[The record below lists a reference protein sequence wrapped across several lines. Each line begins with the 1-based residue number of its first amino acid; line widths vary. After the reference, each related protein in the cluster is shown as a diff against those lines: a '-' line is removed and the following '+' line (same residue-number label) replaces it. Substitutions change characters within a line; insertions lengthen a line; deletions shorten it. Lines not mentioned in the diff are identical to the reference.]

1 MQDYDHTNEQERCF
15 SDSLAEL
22 QKINKQMAR
31 LNLRKEEL
39 TGEMIGALQHEHE
52 GQKTYEFGIWKIEVK
67 TPYVYSLN
75 KRLYESGDIT
85 LPKNY
90 NPIKKSISYTV
101 DKRLVD
107 KYIEEA
113 PVDVRDALIEL
124 IEKRPGK
131 AAITIKERVS

>member
-1 MQDYDHTNEQERCF
+1 
-15 SDSLAEL
+15 
-22 QKINKQMAR
+22 
-31 LNLRKEEL
+31 
-39 TGEMIGALQHEHE
+39 MIGVLQHEHE
-52 GQKTYEFGIWKIEVK
+52 GQKTYEFGMWKIEVK

-75 KRLYESGDIT
+75 KKLYESGNIT

-113 PVDVRDALIEL
+113 PIDVRDALIEL
-124 IEKRPGK
+124 IDKKPGK